1 MVTIAV
7 VAVAAIAVL
16 AAGGLLT
23 DIGPWYLALRKPS
36 WKPPDWLFAPA
47 WTTIFVCAGWATVLA
62 WNGAPDEQGRVLVGL
77 LMAANGA
84 LNILWSLLF
93 FKLRRP
99 DWALA
104 EVVLLWLSILAPM
117 ILLVPYS
124 AAVPW
129 LLAPYLAWVSFAS
142 VLNLAY
148 VRMNAP
154 FRARE
159 RTAAASGT

>member
-1 MVTIAV
+1 M
-7 VAVAAIAVL
+7 

-23 DIGPWYLALRKPS
+23 DIGPWYINLRKPS

-47 WTTIFVCAGWATVLA
+47 WTTIFICAGWATVLA
-62 WNGAPDEQGRVLVGL
+62 WNGAPDQGGRILVAVLMSL
-77 LMAANGA
+77 NGV

-117 ILLVPYS
+117 ILLAPFAS
-124 AAVPW
+124 AAPW
-129 LLAPYLAWVSFAS
+129 LLLPYLLWVSFAS
-142 VLNLAY
+142 LLNLAY
-148 VRMNAP
+148 VRLNAP
-154 FRARE
+154 FGKD
-159 RTAAASGT
+159 AAIHAVRHG